1 MEISEEN
8 AGTVLIASVTGRLD
22 STTSREFG
30 ERLEALTATRKKLI
44 LDLSGVDFVTSAGL
58 RAVLTIVK
66 KMKFGGGVL
75 ALCAVQPQVR
85 EILDI
90 TGLAP
95 MMDIYP
101 TRAEGLK
108 ALGG

>member
-1 MEISEEN
+1 MDISEEN
-8 AGTVLIASVTGRLD
+8 VGNVLVATIKGRLD
-22 STTSREFG
+22 SATSSTFA
-30 ERLEALTATRKKLI
+30 ERLETLTASRKKLI

-66 KMKFGGGVL
+66 KMKFSGGAL
-75 ALCAVQPQVR
+75 ALCGVQPQVR

-101 TRAEGLK
+101 SRAEGLQ
-108 ALGG
+108 ALGA